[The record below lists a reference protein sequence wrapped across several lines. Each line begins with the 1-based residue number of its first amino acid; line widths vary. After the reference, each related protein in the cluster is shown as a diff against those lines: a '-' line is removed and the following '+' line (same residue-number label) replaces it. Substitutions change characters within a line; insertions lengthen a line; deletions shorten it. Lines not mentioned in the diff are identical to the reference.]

1 MVDTTSQAAQYSPE
15 ELKIKSRLEDLL
27 QIRRRFL
34 NSALKTAE
42 LKAEGN
48 EAFDALE
55 AEIRAS
61 LQPSK
66 PAKRQTKKKT
76 AKD

>member
-1 MVDTTSQAAQYSPE
+1 MEAYSPE
-15 ELKIKSRLEDLL
+15 ELKIKGKLEDLL

-34 NSALKTAE
+34 NSALKTQE

-55 AEIRAS
+55 TEIRAS
-61 LQPSK
+61 LQAQK
-66 PAKRQTKKKT
+66 PAKQTKRK
-76 AKD
+76 AR

>member
-1 MVDTTSQAAQYSPE
+1 METKFEQDPAEA
-15 ELKIKSRLEDLL
+15 KIKGKLEILL

-34 NSALKTAE
+34 NSALKTQE

-48 EAFDALE
+48 EAFEALE
-55 AEIRAS
+55 TEIRAS
-61 LQPSK
+61 LQPPK